1 MDKKKFTILRRN
13 LLPIWTYVTLYKN
26 FHDNVNDIFAD
37 KYTVLMAACGAS
49 GYKEEEVLKCV
60 NILLD
65 KRSEVNSYDR

>member
-1 MDKKKFTILRRN
+1 M
-13 LLPIWTYVTLYKN
+13 TLYKN
-26 FHDNVNDIFAD
+26 FHDNVSDIFAD